1 MPEAKPAYLTA
12 VVEAATH
19 ASGEIDL
26 ADTAVYFTAEVSSA
40 PIVEE
45 LAQVAVKLLSCEEVV
60 VQLTPLLETQSV
72 DMTAAA
78 EAATQASDEIAL
90 AVTAVTS
97 ARLRLLRLQPRWN
110 SRKQQRTVS
119 SVRNQTTPWCGEGLQ
134 RSCWRTPPDASLA
147 LISRMPPGCCDYR
160 GCLIYIYIY
169 IK

>member
-110 SRKQQRTVS
+110 SRKQQRTLSPV
-119 SVRNQTTPWCGEGLQ
+119 QEGAVIIE
-134 RSCWRTPPDASLA
+134 DAL
-147 LISRMPPGCCDYR
+147 
-160 GCLIYIYIY
+160 YIYIY
-169 IK
+169 I